1 MEVSKNGL
9 DLIKKF
15 EGCRLKA
22 YKCPAGVPTIGYGHT
37 KGVKMGMTITQAEA
51 DEMLKQDVQKYSDH
65 VDYYNKTYKYGFNQN
80 EFDALTSFAF
90 NIGSL
95 RGITNE
101 GKRSK
106 FQIGCKF
113 NAYVH
118 AGGKKLQGLVNRR
131 KAEYELYTKPIVN
144 NTNKYEVGCEYEV
157 KVSGLRNRTEASIN
171 APIAFPKN
179 LRKGSKIKCLEV
191 KRDTS
196 GNTWIRTDKGWSAA
210 IYEGKVY
217 VG

>member
-22 YKCPAGVPTIGYGHT
+22 YKCPAGVLTIGYGHT

-51 DEMLKQDVQKYSDH
+51 DELLKQDVEKYSDH

-95 RGITNE
+95 RGITNG

-113 NAYVH
+113 NAYVY

-131 KAEYELYTKPIVN
+131 KAEYELYTKPVVN
-144 NTNKYEVGCEYEV
+144 NVNKYEPGSTYEV
-157 KVSGLRNRTEASIN
+157 KVSGLKTRKEPSIS
-171 APIAFPKN
+171 APEVNNKI
-179 LRKGSKIKCLEV
+179 RKGTKLKCIEIA
-191 KRDTS
+191 RDTS
-196 GNTWIRTDKGWSAA
+196 GNTWIRTDKGWNAA